1 MQKGCGQMKNIC
13 LCRELNTQFCLRCLQ
28 LRPLVL
34 VQLCWYGVC
43 STWQRAVKGTGAGFA
58 WGCCWRA
65 FSQDRHL
72 QLLKVWRHTGNYPS
86 SLSPQQPLP
95 PCHHM
100 SLIYLWFLHFHSQA
114 PGPPSSHLQT
124 PSPVTLASQPGS
136 ATALLWQLRW
146 GGGSGAT
153 PGAAASLHSAQRHR
167 TAGLWHRA
175 SSQVRAQLPGMLF
188 TNISLLTRNL

>member
-1 MQKGCGQMKNIC
+1 M
-13 LCRELNTQFCLRCLQ
+13 
-28 LRPLVL
+28 
-34 VQLCWYGVC
+34 
-43 STWQRAVKGTGAGFA
+43 KGTGAGFA

-114 PGPPSSHLQT
+114 PAPPSSHLQT
-124 PSPVTLASQPGS
+124 PSPVPLASQPGS
-136 ATALLWQLRW
+136 ATALLWQLHW
-146 GGGSGAT
+146 GEAVEQPQEQLPRCTALSSMGQLVCGIWLHPRSG
-153 PGAAASLHSAQRHR
+153 P
-167 TAGLWHRA
+167 
-175 SSQVRAQLPGMLF
+175 SSQGCYLQ
-188 TNISLLTRNL
+188 TYHC